1 MSENNSESDAKKLAT
16 DKWIEQNVSGCLDS
30 KSLILDPITSQQ
42 VVLVW
47 GLAQLFL
54 VKVEPL
60 NYQQII
66 YLR

>member
-1 MSENNSESDAKKLAT
+1 MEANRDRYQHIHNIKTEG
-16 DKWIEQNVSGCLDS
+16 KWHKQAA
-30 KSLILDPITSQQ
+30 
-42 VVLVW
+42 LVW

-54 VKVEPL
+54 VGVEAL